1 MEIWLRGSRDM
12 NTRVITAIF
21 KKDLLDSL
29 RNYQVILMVLTP
41 IVLSLLFTNVMS
53 GSKTAAALPEI
64 GVISSPQQPLI
75 ESLTGKGLS
84 KKITFFQDR
93 HDLESAILEGRVRFG
108 IILPEIIAHGNKGQP
123 VTLLYPPHIPDFG
136 VETLKSVFE
145 AEIRSQLSMTPQPL
159 PFEFKVEAVAGT
171 TSNANAMA
179 DSMFPMLMVMAMG
192 MVGFLALPMAIV
204 EEREKGTLNAIFLTP
219 IKTGEFIAGKSLFS
233 LFLSLTTIFVMLSV
247 NRKWSDNSGYLV
259 LIIFSGT
266 LMTIFTGLII
276 ANFAKTQAAVNAIGT
291 TLFLFFQMI
300 PSLQHSSEV
309 VRSVAPF
316 VPSTYIFS
324 GLRKAMFL
332 DLAKVT
338 INDDILTIVIMT
350 TVAYLVAH
358 AVYRFKKA
366 DK

>member
-1 MEIWLRGSRDM
+1 MNPRAIIAILR
-12 NTRVITAIF
+12 
-21 KKDLLDSL
+21 KDLLDSM
-29 RNYQVILMVLTP
+29 RNYQIVLMVMTP
-41 IVLSLLFTNVMS
+41 IILSLLFTNVMS

-75 ESLTGKGLS
+75 ESLVGKGLS
-84 KKITFFQDR
+84 KKITFYQDR

-108 IILPEIIAHGNKGQP
+108 IILPEIISNRSGKGQP

-145 AEIRSQLSMTPQPL
+145 AEIRSQLAMTPPPL

-179 DSMFPMLMVMAMG
+179 DSMFPMLIVMAMG

-219 IKTGEFIAGKSLFS
+219 IRTGEFIAGKSLFS
-233 LFLSLTTIFVMLSV
+233 LFLSLATIFVMLSV
-247 NRKWSDNSGYLV
+247 NSKWSDNSAYLI
-259 LIIFSGT
+259 LIVFSGT

-300 PSLQHSSEV
+300 PSLQHSSDI

-332 DLAKVT
+332 DLSKVT
-338 INDDILTIVIMT
+338 INDDILTIIILT

-358 AVYRFKKA
+358 GVYRFKKA

>member
-1 MEIWLRGSRDM
+1 M

-21 KKDLLDSL
+21 RKDLLDSL

-41 IVLSLLFTNVMS
+41 IILSLLFTNVMS
-53 GSKTAAALPEI
+53 GSKNGAALPEI

-75 ESLTGKGLS
+75 ETLIGKGLS
-84 KKITFFQDR
+84 KKITFYQDR

-108 IILPEIIAHGNKGQP
+108 IILPEILSAKGGKSQP

-145 AEIRSQLSMTPQPL
+145 AEIRTQLAITPPPL

-233 LFLSLTTIFVMLSV
+233 LFLALTTIFVMLSV
-247 NRKWSDNSGYLV
+247 NRKWSANSGYLV
-259 LIIFSGT
+259 MIIFSGT
-266 LMTIFTGLII
+266 LMTIFTGLVI
-276 ANFAKTQAAVNAIGT
+276 ANFARTQAAVNAIGT

-300 PSLQHSSEV
+300 PSLQHSSEA

-332 DLAKVT
+332 DLSKVT
-338 INDDILTIVIMT
+338 INDDILTIVILT

-358 AVYRFKKA
+358 VVYRFKQA

>member
-1 MEIWLRGSRDM
+1 MNCRTILAILR
-12 NTRVITAIF
+12 
-21 KKDLLDSL
+21 KDLLDSM
-29 RNYQVILMVLTP
+29 RNYQVVLMVLTP
-41 IVLSLLFTNVMS
+41 IILSLLFTNVMS

-75 ESLTGKGLS
+75 ESLIEKGLS
-84 KKITFFQDR
+84 KKITFYQNR
-93 HDLESAILEGRVRFG
+93 HDLESAILEGKVRFG
-108 IILPEIIAHGNKGQP
+108 IILPEIIAARATKNQA

-145 AEIRSQLSMTPQPL
+145 AEIRTQLGITPPPL
-159 PFEFKVEAVAGT
+159 PFEFKVEAVAGS

-179 DSMFPMLMVMAMG
+179 DGMFPMLIVMAMG

-219 IKTGEFIAGKSLFS
+219 IKTSEFITGKSLFS
-233 LFLSLTTIFVMLSV
+233 LLLSLTTIVVMLSV
-247 NRKWSDNSGYLV
+247 NRKWSDNSGYLL
-259 LIIFSGT
+259 LIIFSGS

-291 TLFLFFQMI
+291 TIFLFFQMV
-300 PSLQHSSEV
+300 PSLQHSSDI
-309 VRSVAPF
+309 VRSAAPF

-332 DLAKVT
+332 DLSKVT
-338 INDDILTIVIMT
+338 INDDILIVVT
-350 TVAYLVAH
+350 LTAVAYMIAH
-358 AVYRFKKA
+358 GVYRFKQA

>member
-1 MEIWLRGSRDM
+1 
-12 NTRVITAIF
+12 
-21 KKDLLDSL
+21 
-29 RNYQVILMVLTP
+29 
-41 IVLSLLFTNVMS
+41 
-53 GSKTAAALPEI
+53 
-64 GVISSPQQPLI
+64 
-75 ESLTGKGLS
+75 
-84 KKITFFQDR
+84 
-93 HDLESAILEGRVRFG
+93 
-108 IILPEIIAHGNKGQP
+108 
-123 VTLLYPPHIPDFG
+123 
-136 VETLKSVFE
+136 
-145 AEIRSQLSMTPQPL
+145 
-159 PFEFKVEAVAGT
+159 
-171 TSNANAMA
+171 
-179 DSMFPMLMVMAMG
+179 
-192 MVGFLALPMAIV
+192 
-204 EEREKGTLNAIFLTP
+204 
-219 IKTGEFIAGKSLFS
+219 
-233 LFLSLTTIFVMLSV
+233 MLSV

-358 AVYRFKKA
+358 GVYRFKKA

>member
-1 MEIWLRGSRDM
+1 MNSRAILAILR
-12 NTRVITAIF
+12 
-21 KKDLLDSL
+21 KDLLDGM
-29 RNYQVILMVLTP
+29 RNYQVVLMVLTP
-41 IVLSLLFTNVMS
+41 IILSLLFTNVMS
-53 GSKTAAALPEI
+53 GSKTSAALPEI

-75 ESLTGKGLS
+75 ESLIGKGLS
-84 KKITFFQDR
+84 KKITFYQNR

-108 IILPEIIAHGNKGQP
+108 IIMPDIISPKSLKNEP

-136 VETLKSVFE
+136 VETLKSAFE
-145 AEIRSQLSMTPQPL
+145 TEIRAQLNMTPQPL
-159 PFEFKVEAVAGT
+159 PFEFKVEAVSGSS
-171 TSNANAMA
+171 SNANAMA

-204 EEREKGTLNAIFLTP
+204 EEREKGTLNAIFLTQ
-219 IKTGEFIAGKSLFS
+219 IKTSEFITGKSLFS
-233 LFLSLTTIFVMLSV
+233 LFLAVTTITVMLSL
-247 NRKWSDNSGYLV
+247 NQKWGDNVGYLI
-259 LIIFSGT
+259 LIIFSGA

-300 PSLQHSSEV
+300 PSLQHSSDI
-309 VRSVAPF
+309 VRSAAPF

-324 GLRKAMFL
+324 ALRKAMFL

-338 INDDILTIVIMT
+338 INDDIMIIVMLTA
-350 TVAYLVAH
+350 VAYLIAH
-358 AVYRFKKA
+358 GVYRFKQA